1 MAPRCVKLMI
11 IRHAE
16 KPDTQANVAGV
27 SEGGAADKNDLTV
40 KGWRRAGALVRLFNP
55 LPQTVLRPGLAVPG
69 AIFAAPATDDNPSKR
84 PLHTVAP
91 LASDLKLD
99 VRTQFA
105 LHQEKPLVAV
115 ALDAAATV
123 LISWHHER
131 IPKLAAE
138 LGVAIDP
145 WPDTVFDRVLVFDR
159 VGDGW
164 KLSVTSQRLLPGD
177 S

>member
-1 MAPRCVKLMI
+1 MV

-16 KPDTQANVAGV
+16 KPDSQANIAGV
-27 SEGGAADKNDLTV
+27 SVAGATDNNDLTPR
-40 KGWRRAGALVRLFNP
+40 GWQRAGALVRFFDP
-55 LPQTVLRPGLAVPG
+55 MPQAALRPGLAVPA

-99 VRTQFA
+99 VQTQFA
-105 LHQEKPLVAV
+105 LRQEKLLVAA

-123 LISWHHER
+123 LICWHHDR

-138 LGVAIDP
+138 LGVAIDA
-145 WPDTVFDRVLVFDR
+145 WPDGVFDRVLVFDR
-159 VGDGW
+159 AGDGW
-164 KLSVTSQRLLPGD
+164 KLSVTLQRLLPGD

>member
-1 MAPRCVKLMI
+1 MV

-16 KPDTQANVAGV
+16 KPDSQANIAGV
-27 SEGGAADKNDLTV
+27 SEAGAADKNDLTT

-55 LPQTVLRPGLAVPG
+55 LPQAGLRPGLAVPG

-99 VRTQFA
+99 VQTQFA
-105 LHQEKPLVAV
+105 LRQEKPLVAA
-115 ALDAAATV
+115 ALDAAAAV
-123 LISWHHER
+123 LICWHHER

-138 LGVAIDP
+138 LGFAIDA
-145 WPDTVFDRVLVFDR
+145 WPDGVFDRVLVFDR
-159 VGDGW
+159 AGDGW
-164 KLSVTSQRLLPGD
+164 RLSVTPQRLLPGD

>member
-1 MAPRCVKLMI
+1 MV

-16 KPDTQANVAGV
+16 KPDSQTAGV
-27 SEGGAADKNDLTV
+27 NEAGAADKNDLTA
-40 KGWRRAGALVRLFNP
+40 KGWQRAGTLVRFFNP
-55 LPQTVLRPGLAVPG
+55 MPQAALRPGLAVPA

-91 LASDLKLD
+91 LASDLKLN
-99 VRTQFA
+99 VQTQFA
-105 LHQEKPLVAV
+105 LHQEKRLVAA

-123 LISWHHER
+123 LICWHHER

-138 LGVAIDP
+138 LGVTIDA
-145 WPDTVFDRVLVFDR
+145 WPDGVFDRVLVFDR

-164 KLSVTSQRLLPGD
+164 KLSVTPQRLLPSD